1 MESIQVNKMTLRTV
15 LDNETLNKL
24 IKITEKVTDDLKENL
39 KDIGKFKKNL
49 ENYHGLLKMQVDCP
63 YMDRLFE
70 NMRLNLSN
78 TLNVRLTKLS
88 QESNLQADK

>member
-1 MESIQVNKMTLRTV
+1 MTLRTV